1 MARLNEGS
9 APGQRAGAP
18 LSQSAPSTP
27 KRAAEKG
34 TSRPMVGGPPLE
46 VKETPTYRKWNEGEF
61 IPKKE
66 VPSRG

>member
-1 MARLNEGS
+1 MPRLFEGP

-34 TSRPMVGGPPLE
+34 TSRPMVGGPSLE
-46 VKETPTYRKWNEGEF
+46 KKEVPTYRKWNEGEK
-61 IPKKE
+61 IPRKD
-66 VPSRG
+66 VPS